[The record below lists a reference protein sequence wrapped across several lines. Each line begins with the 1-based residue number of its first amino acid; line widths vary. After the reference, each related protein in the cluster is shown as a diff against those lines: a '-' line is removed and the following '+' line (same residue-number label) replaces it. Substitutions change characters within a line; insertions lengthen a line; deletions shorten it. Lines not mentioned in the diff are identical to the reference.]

1 MTANRYELWESAD
14 GTESAVTL
22 ADHPDKAKVTVDS
35 AGSPM
40 TRVKAFVASSWEEAL
55 QVRNDHYGWGPYST
69 GE

>member
-22 ADHPDKAKVTVDS
+22 AEHPDKAKLTVDS

-40 TRVKAFVASSWEEAL
+40 TCVKAFVAPSWEAAL
-55 QVRNDHYGWGPYST
+55 QVRNDHYGWGPYT
-69 GE
+69 AGE